1 MTEFLVPRLRL
12 WSEGCPI
19 ELCGVRRLIGVR
31 MLVLLAV
38 EVEAPWGVELTHEG
52 WGRGGLVLQ
61 TVEKQVILEEPRL
74 LSVSVRRMQ
83 SWLGRMVKVQTRV
96 TRFLL
101 RFCVSLSKVGILGE
115 LTRRFVIINNFN
127 IDLYHIC
134 STGVSLYALA
144 LSLNF
149 LPFDFESL
157 SLLLSVILD
166 LLVQLIYRAVQEC
179 HPLWPRKQN
188 VWIW

>member
-74 LSVSVRRMQ
+74 LSVRVRRVQ
-83 SWLGRMVKVQTRV
+83 SWLGRLVEVQTRV

-101 RFCVSLSKVGILGE
+101 RFCVPLSKVRIFGE
-115 LTRRFVIINNFN
+115 FIVIVSINNFN

-166 LLVQLIYRAVQEC
+166 LLVQLIYRAGQEC